1 MMTMQVICHQLLQT
15 LADYDYTLKRPWFQG
30 SGFRVYCCSTV
41 TGLLHDCYRTV
52 TGLLQDCYRLW
63 QTTAGCYIM
72 T

>member
-1 MMTMQVICHQLLQT
+1 MTVEGLLQ
-15 LADYDYTLKRPWFQG
+15 
-30 SGFRVYCCSTV
+30 
-41 TGLLHDCYRTV
+41 DCYMTV